1 MITRIRKRDGKTVAF
16 NEGKI
21 EEAIFKAAM
30 AVGGHDHETAKQ
42 LGKKVVNYLES
53 KGYTIPTVEEV
64 QDAVEKIL
72 IEGRHAKTAKAYILY
87 RQERTQIREKQ
98 KEILNGRIT
107 KLPFTLNAL
116 QVIAKRYLVRDEDGN
131 IRETPEEMFERV
143 AHTLANC
150 EKDYGKNVLEIQQI
164 EKEFLDILTRF
175 EFTPA
180 GRTLA
185 NAGAPTPLVSNCI
198 VLHFEDSMDGI
209 FTTLRDASL
218 LQQAGSGLGF
228 PFHLLRPAGT
238 LTKRTRG
245 VASGPVSFLQAY
257 NKAFGVIKQQNRHGA
272 NMAVMRVDHPD
283 ILEFIHSKDKEGE
296 IVNFN
301 ISVGLTN
308 DFMEKVANNDSTP
321 WMCSWNGKKMKPHRI
336 YRDDRFIVTE
346 TVEETMTAREIFEE
360 IISSA
365 WSNGEPGCVFLDR
378 VNETNPVPG
387 LGRIEACNPCVTGNT
402 LVSTENGFIKI
413 SELAEKYKDGGI
425 SIVCDNRIPLE
436 LYNSNGT
443 INIIYKS
450 TKGTQLNNMSA
461 AWNSGYKDV
470 WKLETNSGYEIESTK
485 DHKIMTLD
493 GWVEVKDLT
502 KEHKI
507 LIQSGEG
514 RFNVNKNIPFE
525 VKNRFIGDNGRL
537 YSYNFPKEWN
547 RELGQF
553 LGWIIG
559 DGWIRNKE
567 KEYMV
572 GLTFGSQDEEILK
585 YIKSIGNKIYGV
597 DRQEIKRERN
607 TYHLNYG
614 SRHFVEYLEKLGI
627 TTLMS
632 ENKEVPNTIFTAP
645 KEAVSGFLQGLF
657 SADGTVMLD
666 EKNGNYYIRLT
677 TKSIKLAK
685 QVQLILLN
693 FGIKSK
699 IYNKSRPSREIFPY
713 KNKKGELKVYHSDGI
728 LFEVDIHGK
737 NIELFNEQIGFLCN
751 KNNEKITKIL
761 QKDLKDYE
769 FFDKVKIVEYIGK
782 ETVYDLTEPATH
794 SFIGNGFVVSNCGE
808 QFLHDGDV
816 CNLGSINLEK
826 FVKNGQI
833 DFERLKHVTRVSI
846 RMLDN
851 VIDLTEF
858 PVEKVNKTFR
868 SNRRIGLGIMGF
880 ADMLY
885 QLHIAYNSKEGFATA
900 EKVMGCIQEASHK
913 MSQELAEEKGLFPNW
928 DMSIY
933 KELGIKMRNAAL
945 TNIAPTGT
953 ISMALDVSSGVE
965 PYFALAYT
973 KKNILG
979 GTQLYYL
986 NKHLKQ
992 ELEKYNLY
1000 NEEIMK
1006 KIYNEGTLTNI
1017 AEIPEEMKKVFVTA
1031 MDISAEDHIRM
1042 QAAFQNN
1049 IDNSISK
1056 TCNFPEDA
1064 TKEDVL
1070 KGYLLAWSLGCKGC
1084 TVYRN
1089 NSRQHQV
1096 LELNKDKKSTIIKA
1110 VEEAKVMVMQ
1120 TTSGET
1126 EMALHKKIPSNPKL
1140 MEFCPECDSKVE
1152 VKEGCITCVGCG
1164 FSLCSI

>member
-1 MITRIRKRDGKTVAF
+1 MIRRIRKRDGKTVEF
-16 NEGKI
+16 NETKI

-64 QDAVEKIL
+64 QDAVEKVL
-72 IEGRHAKTAKAYILY
+72 IEERHAKTAKAYILY

-116 QVIAKRYLVRDEDGN
+116 QVVAKRYLVRDEDGN

-143 AHTLANC
+143 AHTLSNC
-150 EKDYGKNVLEIQQI
+150 EKEYGKNNLEIQQI
-164 EKEFLDILTRF
+164 EKEFLGVLTNF
-175 EFTPA
+175 EFVPG

-283 ILEFIHSKDKEGE
+283 ILEFIHCKDKEGE

-308 DFMEKVANNDSTP
+308 EFMEKVANNDSIP
-321 WMCSWNGKKMKPHRI
+321 WMCSWNGKKMKPHRV

-346 TVEETMTAREIFEE
+346 IVEETMTAREVFEE

-365 WSNGEPGCVFLDR
+365 WNNGEPGCVFLDR

-402 LVSTENGFIKI
+402 LVSTEKGFIKI
-413 SELAEKYKDGGI
+413 KELAEKYKDGGI
-425 SIVCDNRIPLE
+425 KIMSDYRIDVPF
-436 LYNSNGT
+436 YHSDGT
-443 INIIYKS
+443 ISLLKTETNTFHEIYQASSTGIKNIYKIETDS
-450 TKGTQLNNMSA
+450 GFEVEATEDHEFETTKGLIPVKELTS
-461 AWNSGYKDV
+461 KDYV
-470 WKLETNSGYEIESTK
+470 
-485 DHKIMTLD
+485 
-493 GWVEVKDLT
+493 
-502 KEHKI
+502 

-514 RFNVNKNIPFE
+514 KFNENINLPFE
-525 VKNRFIGDNGRL
+525 VINAYVGDNNH
-537 YSYNFPKEWN
+537 YYKYNFPKVWSK
-547 RELGQF
+547 ELGQI
-553 LGWIIG
+553 LGWLVG
-559 DGWIRNKE
+559 DGWIRDKE

-572 GLTFGSQDEEILK
+572 GFTFGNEDLEIMKYLK
-585 YIKSIGNKIYGV
+585 SKINGFYGNKIN
-597 DRQEIKRERN
+597 EIKREN
-607 TYHLNYG
+607 GVYHLNYNAKL
-614 SRHFVEYLEKLGI
+614 FVDYIKQFGVKPVKADQ
-627 TTLMS
+627 
-632 ENKEVPNTIFTAP
+632 KEVPETIFTAN
-645 KEAVSGFLQGLF
+645 KDTVIGFLQGLF
-657 SADGTVMLD
+657 SSDGTVRD
-666 EKNGNYYIRLT
+666 NP
-677 TKSIKLAK
+677 KSNSSWIALSSKSKKLLQGA
-685 QVQLILLN
+685 QLLLLN
-693 FGIKSK
+693 LGIKSK
-699 IYNKSRPSREIFPY
+699 IFDRSRKARTGMFPY
-713 KNKKGELKVYHSDGI
+713 VNKKGNLKTYTTDGI
-728 LFEVDIHGK
+728 LYELGIFGENREKFRKVINFLSTK
-737 NIELFNEQIGFLCN
+737 KRERLENIRFKKFYKTEYTD
-751 KNNEKITKIL
+751 KIKEI
-761 QKDLKDYE
+761 K
-769 FFDKVKIVEYIGK
+769 FIGK
-782 ETVYDLTEPATH
+782 QEVFDLTEPIKH
-794 SFIGNGFVVSNCGE
+794 RMVCNGLLLRQCGE

-826 FVKNGQI
+826 FVKDGQI
-833 DFERLKHVTRVSI
+833 DFERLKYVTRIAV

-851 VIDLTEF
+851 VIDLTAF
-858 PVEKVNKTFR
+858 PVERVNKTFR

-885 QLHIAYNSKEGFATA
+885 QLHIPYNSKEGFATA

-913 MSQELAEEKGLFPNW
+913 MSQELSEEKAVFPNW
-928 DMSIY
+928 DMSIF
-933 KELGIKMRNAAL
+933 KELGVKMRNAAL

-953 ISMALDVSSGVE
+953 TSMILDVSSGVE

-979 GTQLYYL
+979 GSQLYYL
-986 NKHLKQ
+986 NKHLRQ

-1006 KIYNEGTLTNI
+1006 RIYNEGTLTNI
-1017 AEIPEEMKKVFVTA
+1017 AEIPEEMKRVFVTA

-1096 LELNKDKKSTIIKA
+1096 LELNKDKKSTITKA

-1126 EMALHKKIPSNPKL
+1126 EMALHKKLPSNPKL

-1152 VKEGCITCVGCG
+1152 VKEGCITCVSCG